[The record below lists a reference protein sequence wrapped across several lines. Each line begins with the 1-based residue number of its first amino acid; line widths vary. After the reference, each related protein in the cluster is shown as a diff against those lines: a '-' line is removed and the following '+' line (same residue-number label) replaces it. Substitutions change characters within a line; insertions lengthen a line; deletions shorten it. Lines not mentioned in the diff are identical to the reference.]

1 MQKVMRKIEQK
12 RREVEE
18 ATSLPVSVL
27 EIRYTVPETGKEIA
41 IGVPNGFK
49 PKPA

>member
-1 MQKVMRKIEQK
+1 MQEVMRTIEQK

-18 ATSLPVSVL
+18 AVSLPVFVL
-27 EIRYTVPETGKEIA
+27 EIRYTVPATGMEIA
-41 IGVPNGFK
+41 IGVPNGFQ

>member
-1 MQKVMRKIEQK
+1 MDDVMCKVDSK
-12 RREVEE
+12 RREIEK
-18 ATSLPVSVL
+18 ATGLPVSVL
-27 EIRYTVPETGKEIA
+27 EIKYTVPETGKEIA